1 MYDRNQT
8 NIVKQLSF
16 NKNKQIL
23 KIPMQ
28 TLDFRI
34 SKGQFLQVKVPW
46 YMNPK
51 ALFLLLSPSPTLRS
65 PELESSSDIQ
75 GICTVTS
82 SLAQGTTGTRLAP
95 NWLCHGAPLGSVS
108 LLGCVVYYACI
119 PCGSGKPLRWV
130 RLEVGKPWLYPDL
143 PRFRGSLELSWWL
156 RW

>member
-16 NKNKQIL
+16 NKNKQIF

-34 SKGQFLQVKVPW
+34 STGQFLQVKVPL

-51 ALFLLLSPSPTLRS
+51 TLFLLLSPSPTLRS

-95 NWLCHGAPLGSVS
+95 N
-108 LLGCVVYYACI
+108 
-119 PCGSGKPLRWV
+119 
-130 RLEVGKPWLYPDL
+130 
-143 PRFRGSLELSWWL
+143 
-156 RW
+156 